1 MSDALARWDPL
12 KEMVTLREAMDRLFA
27 ESFVRPGSAFPIMG
41 MEGPAVDMYQTKDEI
56 IVKAALPGLKPDDID
71 ISVTGDILTIKGELK
86 DEEKIEEGNYMRK
99 ERQFGQFVREL
110 SLPTLV
116 NSEKAKAEFEHGVL
130 TLRLPKAEAAKPKSI
145 TIKSR

>member
-1 MSDALARWDPL
+1 MADELQRWEPFRDL
-12 KEMVTLREAMDRLFA
+12 VTLREAMDRLFA
-27 ESFVRPGSAFPIMG
+27 ESVVRPSTAFPSFGI
-41 MEGPAVDMYQTKDEI
+41 EGPAVDMYQTQDDI
-56 IVKAALPGLKPDDID
+56 VVKAALPGLAPDDID
-71 ISVTGDILTIKGELK
+71 ISVTGDMLTIKGEFK
-86 DEEKIEEGNYMRK
+86 DEEQVEEGSYLRK
-99 ERQFGQFVREL
+99 ERHSGQFVREL